1 MEGWQKWASRVE
13 RAPVTRSQVHE
24 NGCDWHMGQFEVWDA
39 WAGPACRVARANARL
54 QRQVKTRFGTRRGPG
69 ESMRRWS
76 TVAICITFSVF
87 LAGCPKGNQDFKSGV
102 HAEDLKDYD
111 AAVEYYLKAAKVD
124 PHNANFQIKLNQ
136 ARFEAGQ
143 LHLHQGLKLR
153 EKGDLQGALAEFQ
166 RAQIMDPSSSVADQE
181 AKKTMDMIAE
191 RMAANQAQAEEPLAE
206 NGEPVMATAP
216 PEVKPLSRAPI
227 NLKMSNDARVVFDTI
242 GKLAGLT
249 VIYDPDLQQK
259 KISTELNNV
268 TLEQALDIVCLE
280 SKTFWKP
287 VTENIIIVVPDQAQK
302 RRDYEEQVVRTFYL
316 SNVALAQD
324 LTEIATGLR
333 QLLELKRAQQVNSQN
348 AIIIRD
354 TPDKLM
360 LAEKIIRD
368 IDKAKPEV
376 IVQIMILEART
387 DNLRNLGILPVQS
400 VTAAINP
407 SYTSSSTSSSTTTST
422 TSSSSNTATLN
433 QLRHLNQSDLVFTL
447 PSATANF
454 LLTDSST
461 KILQNPELRGV
472 DGQSAKLKIGDRVPV
487 ATGSFQAGVGVGA
500 TSGAG
505 FVNPLVNTQFQYIDV
520 GVNVD
525 VTPHVH
531 PNRDISMKVSIE
543 VSSVTG
549 TSTIGGISQPIISQ
563 RKVEHEI
570 RLKEGEVSILGG
582 LIQRTDTNTLNGWPG
597 LAKVPVMHYLFS
609 GTNTE
614 IQEDEVLIV
623 LTPHIVR
630 MPDWNKSNL
639 RAMLSGTDTFVGAK
653 RELEVKAPTAN
664 PNPQMTPPTAPAQTP
679 AGPLVPAGAP
689 APAPAGQPTAPGAV
703 PQAQGASGP
712 QIRFEPAAL
721 NLTAGQTAT
730 IGVVVENVT
739 DLYSVPMLLQYNPAI
754 ISVEEV
760 RHGGFLS
767 GGTQEIAIVQR
778 VDKEHGQAIISATRQ
793 PNTPGVNGSGT
804 LLGVVVKALA
814 AGTTNLSIVQVNA
827 KDSQQKPIPLVTSE
841 ATLRVQ

>member
-1 MEGWQKWASRVE
+1 
-13 RAPVTRSQVHE
+13 
-24 NGCDWHMGQFEVWDA
+24 
-39 WAGPACRVARANARL
+39 
-54 QRQVKTRFGTRRGPG
+54 
-69 ESMRRWS
+69 MRRWS
-76 TVAICITFSVF
+76 TVAICITFSMF
-87 LAGCPKGNQDFKSGV
+87 LAGCPKGNQDYKSGM
-102 HAEDLKDYD
+102 HAQDLQDYD
-111 AAVEYYLKAAKVD
+111 AAVDYYLKAAKVD

-153 EKGDLQGALAEFQ
+153 DKGDLQGALSEFQ
-166 RAQIMDPSSSVADQE
+166 RAQILDPSSSVADQE
-181 AKKTMDMIAE
+181 VKKTLDMIAE
-191 RMAANQAQAEEPLAE
+191 RVAANQAQAEEPLVE
-206 NGEPVMATAP
+206 NGEPVMASAP
-216 PEVKPLSRAPI
+216 PEIKPLSRAPI
-227 NLKMSNDARVVFDTI
+227 NLKMSNDAKVVFDTI

-249 VIYDPDLQQK
+249 IIYDPDLQQK

-316 SNVALAQD
+316 SNVAIAQD
-324 LTEIATGLR
+324 LTEITTGLR
-333 QLLELKRAQQVNSQN
+333 QLLNLKNIQQVNSQN
-348 AIIIRD
+348 AIIIRAS
-354 TPDKLM
+354 PDVLT
-360 LAEKIIRD
+360 LADKIIRD

-376 IVQIMILEART
+376 IVQVMILEART
-387 DNLRNLGILPVQS
+387 DNLRNLGIVPGQS
-400 VTAAINP
+400 ASIAINTNN
-407 SYTSSSTSSSTTTST
+407 TSSSSSSSTTST
-422 TSSSSNTATLN
+422 TTTANNTLTLK
-433 QLRHLNQSDLVFTL
+433 QLRHLNQNDLVMTL

-454 LLTDSST
+454 VLTDSAT

-487 ATGSFQAGVGVGA
+487 ATGSFQAGVGVGS

-531 PNRDISMKVSIE
+531 PNRDISLKVSIE

-549 TSTIGGISQPIISQ
+549 TSTIGGIQQPIISQ
-563 RKVEHEI
+563 RKVEHEL

-582 LIQRTDTNTLNGWPG
+582 LIQRTDTKTLNGWPG

-630 MPDWNKSNL
+630 MPDWNKANL
-639 RAMLSGTDTFVGAK
+639 RAMFSGTDTFVGAK
-653 RELEVKAPTAN
+653 RELDVKAPTAN
-664 PNPQMTPPTAPAQTP
+664 PNPQMTPPTAPALGAPGTV
-679 AGPLVPAGAP
+679 VPAAAP
-689 APAPAGQPTAPGAV
+689 APAPSPAGQSGVPGPGGV
-703 PQAQGASGP
+703 PQAQGTVGP
-712 QIRFEPAAL
+712 RIRFEPSTL

>member
-1 MEGWQKWASRVE
+1 
-13 RAPVTRSQVHE
+13 
-24 NGCDWHMGQFEVWDA
+24 
-39 WAGPACRVARANARL
+39 
-54 QRQVKTRFGTRRGPG
+54 
-69 ESMRRWS
+69 MRRRS
-76 TVAICITFSVF
+76 TVAIFITFSVF
-87 LAGCPKGNQDFKSGV
+87 LAGCPKGNQDYKSGL
-102 HAEDLKDYD
+102 HAQDLKDYD
-111 AAVEYYLKAAKVD
+111 AAVDYYLKAAKVD

-153 EKGDLQGALAEFQ
+153 DKGDLQGALSEFQ

-181 AKKTMDMIAE
+181 VKKTLDMIAE
-191 RMAANQAQAEEPLAE
+191 RVAANQAQTEEPLVE
-206 NGEPVMATAP
+206 NGQPVMASAP
-216 PEVKPLSRAPI
+216 PEIKPLSRAPI
-227 NLKMSNDARVVFDTI
+227 NLKMSNDAKVVFDTI

-249 VIYDPDLQQK
+249 IIYDPDLQQK

-316 SNVALAQD
+316 SNVAIAQD
-324 LTEIATGLR
+324 LTEITTGLR
-333 QLLELKRAQQVNSQN
+333 QLLNLKNIQQVNSQN
-348 AIIIRD
+348 AIIIRAS
-354 TPDKLM
+354 PDVLT
-360 LAEKIIRD
+360 LADKIIRD

-376 IVQIMILEART
+376 IVQVMILEART
-387 DNLRNLGILPVQS
+387 DNLRNLGIVPGQS
-400 VTAAINP
+400 ASIAINTNN
-407 SYTSSSTSSSTTTST
+407 TSNSSSSSTTST
-422 TSSSSNTATLN
+422 TTTTNNGLTLH
-433 QLRHLNQSDLVFTL
+433 QLRHLNQNDLVMTL

-454 LLTDSST
+454 VLTDSAT

-487 ATGSFQAGVGVGA
+487 ATGSFQAGVGVGS

-549 TSTIGGISQPIISQ
+549 TSTIGGIQQPIISQ
-563 RKVEHEI
+563 RKVEHEL

-582 LIQRTDTNTLNGWPG
+582 LIQRTDTKTLNGWPG

-630 MPDWNKSNL
+630 MPDWNKANL
-639 RAMLSGTDTFVGAK
+639 RAMFSGTDTFVGAK
-653 RELEVKAPTAN
+653 RELDVKAPTAN
-664 PNPQMTPPTAPAQTP
+664 PNPQMTPPTAPAPGAPGTV
-679 AGPLVPAGAP
+679 VPAAAP
-689 APAPAGQPTAPGAV
+689 APAPSPAGQPGVPGPGGV
-703 PQAQGASGP
+703 PQAQGTAGP
-712 QIRFEPAAL
+712 RIRFEPSTL